1 MEFNNF
7 GEYLE
12 NLREKQKIS
21 RSVLCDGIC
30 SEKQLYRIEKSES
43 EPSIYILNQLSLRLN
58 VDLLEHYKL
67 YNVNTLAGFK
77 EISDMNDYFHNYDV
91 RGLKKYL
98 NSLKVSSFTN
108 NSLFTE
114 NYYYAQAICFYK
126 LDKDDDTALFYINKG
141 LLMEANSIE
150 MDISNIAFSNCGYS
164 LLNLKASILLN
175 QDKYR
180 DAVELFLEIKSS
192 LDKHFVNSKTNA
204 YLTQAYI
211 HRIYATVLSNIVLCH
226 YYLNEYESVI
236 DYANFATDYAVK
248 NDFLLHLQVAFDYKA
263 RALYHIG
270 DKNEAARLFNA
281 AIALYSIDDVYK
293 DYVESLKRTIAEEFP
308 EVNII

>member
-1 MEFNNF
+1 MEFTCF

-58 VDLLEHYKL
+58 VDLLEHYKT
-67 YNVNTLAGFK
+67 YNIHSLGGFK
-77 EISDMNDYFHNYDV
+77 EISEMNDYIHNYDA
-91 RGLKKYL
+91 RGLKRYL
-98 NSLKVSSFTN
+98 NSLTFSDYTS

-141 LLMEANSIE
+141 LNMETNASEI
-150 MDISNIAFSNCGYS
+150 DVSNIAFSNCGYA

-180 DAVELFLEIKSS
+180 DAVELFLEMKSS
-192 LDKHFVNSKTNA
+192 LDKYFVNSKTNT
-204 YLTQAYI
+204 YLTPNYL
-211 HRIYATVLSNIVLCH
+211 HKIYTTVLSNIILCN
-226 YYLNEYESVI
+226 YYLGEYEKTI
-236 DYANFATDYAVK
+236 EFADCATSYAVK
-248 NDFLLHLQVAFDYKA
+248 NYCLLHLQVALDYKA
-263 RALYHIG
+263 RAVYQKG

-281 AIALYSIDDVYK
+281 AITLYLLDDVYK
-293 DYVESLKRTIAEEFP
+293 DYVEDLKHIIEEDYP
-308 EVNII
+308 EVTVI